1 MNIMNKTIIIIFLIF
16 KGIVAQEVFIGT
28 SKNSYDFYKFDYKN
42 LSIEIQNNVNNSI
55 LTPRVKFLLNN
66 FYSISGLYYM
76 EKDVKSNRIEITTQK
91 FNGYGLGQ
99 SFEFE
104 KYIKFR
110 INLTRFLIY
119 NKGKMDFYNLP
130 ITAYWEGKINIDNL
144 NILISKRIVNNISLF
159 CLFDY
164 KEYYGVSKLVK
175 NNIFV
180 GLIFG
185 E

>member
-1 MNIMNKTIIIIFLIF
+1 MKTIIIIFFLF
-16 KGIVAQEVFIGT
+16 KGIFAQEVFIGI
-28 SKNSYDFYKFDYKN
+28 SKNSYDFYKFDYKF

-55 LTPRVKFLLNN
+55 LTPRVKFPLNDI
-66 FYSISGLYYM
+66 YSISGLYYI
-76 EKDVKSNRIEITTQK
+76 EKDIKSNRIEITTQK